1 MPTKKT
7 NSHRQFVALATSAS
21 LVAVS
26 LVPAQTAQAQSPF
39 TDVGDRYEKAVDY
52 LVANNITDGITSTQF
67 GTLDSIV
74 RVDAAVLLAQALK
87 AKINP
92 ADKSTFTDVPQ
103 RAQSHLAFLQK
114 EGIVFGK
121 TGTSFDS
128 FNHITRGEV
137 ALILAEAFELEG
149 NPKNLGFTDVSSRYE
164 KAVAALLEN
173 GVTVGKTE
181 TSFGTEDPIT
191 RGEYAIFLYKLL
203 TTVGTDPGNPGNPG
217 DSIIPKPPA
226 VNPVDNDDA
235 VVTGKG
241 EAGTDV
247 TVTIGDKEYTGTVDK
262 DGNFEVEVPVQ
273 ETGTE
278 IKVVVTDKAG
288 NASDPTVVVV
298 VDAPGTP
305 ETPDVPAA
313 PAVDPVDN
321 DDAVVTGKGEAGTDV
336 TVTIG
341 DKEYTGTV
349 DKDDNFEVEVPVQ
362 ETGTEIKVVV
372 TDKAGNA
379 SDPTVVV
386 VVDATGTPE
395 TPDAPAAPAVD
406 PVDNDD
412 AVVTGKGEAGTDV
425 TVTIGDKEY
434 TGTVDKEGNF
444 EVEVPVQETGT
455 EIKVVVTDKAGNA
468 SDPTVVVVVDATE
481 TPDVPAAP
489 AVDPVDSD
497 DAVITGTA
505 EPSSTVT
512 ATVGNQEIGFV
523 VAGEDGKFSIGISPQ
538 AASTIIDVT
547 STNEAGRK
555 SEPTSVT
562 VTEVTAGSDN
572 SELEK
577 LVDELTSNL
586 IKEYFTNETWTN
598 FDVALQEANKVLAD
612 NDATQPQID
621 KAYDNLKA
629 GYEGLIYVEIPYT
642 ISDDV
647 SASQIT
653 LTFTEAV
660 ALDGPI
666 ETVGGTVADATINV
680 TNEGLSLTVSSP
692 ANAQPGD
699 TVEATLP
706 VGGKPVVTT
715 LTWNGNSWT
724 VDTDP
729 KGVFVTTVPTDI
741 GAVID
746 LSLVDN
752 EGNLISG
759 GINLDQLLNNP
770 NLIRLSLLPSSGLVS
785 GDVIKLGTPLFE
797 LLNVKL
803 TEEDISRGFVDV
815 GINSDLLKTLTG
827 GETLDLEAIVTRN
840 SIDVV
845 NGVIG
850 TLPLPTFLTKPVV
863 ESLSGIGEELA
874 YILAGDSAL
883 RIDVPTLGV
892 DRFKVGDQVV
902 LELFRERLLLPNI
915 SETTAAYILTPEDIE
930 RGYIEYTFDDDNLI
944 LRLLSSLTVGSE
956 IDITPII
963 LDEEREVRGETQT
976 ATISQGILSILLRLI
991 GDLIL
996 P

>member
-1 MPTKKT
+1 M
-7 NSHRQFVALATSAS
+7 
-21 LVAVS
+21 
-26 LVPAQTAQAQSPF
+26 
-39 TDVGDRYEKAVDY
+39 
-52 LVANNITDGITSTQF
+52 
-67 GTLDSIV
+67 
-74 RVDAAVLLAQALK
+74 
-87 AKINP
+87 
-92 ADKSTFTDVPQ
+92 
-103 RAQSHLAFLQK
+103 
-114 EGIVFGK
+114 
-121 TGTSFDS
+121 
-128 FNHITRGEV
+128 
-137 ALILAEAFELEG
+137 
-149 NPKNLGFTDVSSRYE
+149 
-164 KAVAALLEN
+164 
-173 GVTVGKTE
+173 
-181 TSFGTEDPIT
+181 
-191 RGEYAIFLYKLL
+191 
-203 TTVGTDPGNPGNPG
+203 
-217 DSIIPKPPA
+217 
-226 VNPVDNDDA
+226 
-235 VVTGKG
+235 
-241 EAGTDV
+241 
-247 TVTIGDKEYTGTVDK
+247 
-262 DGNFEVEVPVQ
+262 
-273 ETGTE
+273 
-278 IKVVVTDKAG
+278 
-288 NASDPTVVVV
+288 V

-386 VVDATGTPE
+386 VGDATE
-395 TPDAPAAPAVD
+395 TPDVPAAPAVD

-434 TGTVDKEGNF
+434 TGTVDKDDNF

-468 SDPTVVVVVDATE
+468 SDPTVVVVGDATE

-489 AVDPVDSD
+489 AVDPVDNDDAVVTGKGEAGTDVTVTIGDKEYTGTVDKDGNFEVEVPVQETGTEIKVVVTDKDGNASDPTVVVVVDATGTPETPDVPAAPAVDPVDND

-642 ISDDV
+642 ISNDV

-729 KGVFVTTVPTDI
+729 KGVFVTTVPADI

-902 LELFRERLLLPNI
+902 LELFHERLLLPDV